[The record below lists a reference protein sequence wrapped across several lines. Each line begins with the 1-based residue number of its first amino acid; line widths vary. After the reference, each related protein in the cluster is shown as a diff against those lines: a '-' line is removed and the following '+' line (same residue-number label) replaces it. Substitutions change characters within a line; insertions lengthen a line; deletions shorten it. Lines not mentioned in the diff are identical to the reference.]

1 MIDSF
6 LHSNG
11 KIFFTAILQN
21 TDVTTRFVAV
31 TLTKKTHMFIF

>member
-11 KIFFTAILQN
+11 KKFFTAALQN
-21 TDVTTRFVAV
+21 TDVATRFIAV
-31 TLTKKTHMFIF
+31 PLTKKTHMFIF